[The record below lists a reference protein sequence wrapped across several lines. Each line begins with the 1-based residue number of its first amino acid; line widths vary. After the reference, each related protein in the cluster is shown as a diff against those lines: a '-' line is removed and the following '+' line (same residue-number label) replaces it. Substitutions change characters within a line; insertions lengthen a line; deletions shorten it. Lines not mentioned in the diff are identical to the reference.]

1 MTETFDHGL
10 LYQKIIEE
18 SSIGILYA
26 DREGH
31 IRFWNSGAEEI
42 FGYRAEETVGKLMDL
57 IIPENL
63 RPRHWE
69 GWTKVMA
76 TGVTKYGSEALAVP
90 AIKKDGTRISI
101 EFNILL
107 LRAPTGEILGAA
119 ATIQD
124 VTKRW
129 QQQKE
134 LRSRLAALEAKA
146 AK

>member
-1 MTETFDHGL
+1 MTETLDHGW
-10 LYQKIIEE
+10 LYQKIVEE
-18 SSIGILYA
+18 ASIGILYA

-76 TGVTKYGSEALAVP
+76 TGVTKYGREALAVP

-134 LRSRLAALEAKA
+134 LRSRLAALEGKA

>member
-1 MTETFDHGL
+1 MTETLDHGW
-10 LYQKIIEE
+10 LYQKIVEE
-18 SSIGILYA
+18 ASIGILYA

-69 GWTKVMA
+69 GWNKVLA
-76 TGVTKYGSEALAVP
+76 TGVTKYGREVLAVP